1 MGKLKGVPVT
11 LFDKQKTGVDGFG
24 KSAYQDVTIT
34 VDNVLIGEPSTE
46 DITETF
52 NVTGKRLA
60 YTLGIPKGDTH
71 TWTDRKVSFFGK
83 TFRTFGE
90 VTQGIE
96 DLIPLSWNKK
106 VMVEKYE

>member
-1 MGKLKGVPVT
+1 MGKPRGITVT
-11 LFDKQKTGVDGFG
+11 LWDKQKTGVDDFG
-24 KSAYQDVTIT
+24 KAVYQDVA
-34 VDNVLIGEPSTE
+34 VQVENVLIGEPSSDE
-46 DITETF
+46 ITDTY
-52 NVTGKRLA
+52 NLTGKRLA

-90 VTQGIE
+90 VTEGIE

-106 VMVEKYE
+106 IKVEKYE

>member
-1 MGKLKGVPVT
+1 MGKLKGVPVI

-24 KSAYQDVTIT
+24 KSVYQDVTIT